1 MRFPTNVRKLF
12 SSVPS
17 SFNRVS
23 VASFCPS
30 IALGIRSRKWRI
42 SSAFR
47 LESSSLFLSASFN
60 ELSTDSSSPSAESKR
75 VVRLS
80 SAAFKA
86 VVSVFSCSRRSN
98 AFSNDLS
105 ISVLSCSSWG
115 GVGGL
120 IRGIMYRYML
130 LVFVHGVR
138 GFRIWNI
145 RRYIAPD
152 ETLRRMAQVSSF
164 PKTANEGLNE
174 PSQ

>member
-1 MRFPTNVRKLF
+1 MLPPMRFPTNVRKLL

-30 IALGIRSRKWRI
+30 IAFGIRSRRLRI

-47 LESSSLFLSASFN
+47 LESSSLFRSASFN
-60 ELSTDSSSPSAESKR
+60 EVSTDSSSPSAESKR

-80 SAAFKA
+80 SAAFSA
-86 VVSVFSCSRRSN
+86 VVSVFNCSRRSN

-105 ISVLSCSSWG
+105 ISVLSCSSCG

-120 IRGIMYRYML
+120 IRGIMYRCML
-130 LVFVHGVR
+130 LVFACDFCGIQCANRSRR
-138 GFRIWNI
+138 GL
-145 RRYIAPD
+145 
-152 ETLRRMAQVSSF
+152 ETDV
-164 PKTANEGLNE
+164 ANSLV
-174 PSQ
+174 P

>member
-1 MRFPTNVRKLF
+1 MYPVPLPEDGVALCPRPFEGVGAMVLPMRFPTKVRKLL
-12 SSVPS
+12 SSVPN

-30 IALGIRSRKWRI
+30 IALGIRSRKLRI

-47 LESSSLFLSASFN
+47 LDSSSLFRSASFN
-60 ELSTDSSSPSAESKR
+60 EVSTDSSSPRAESRR

-86 VVSVFSCSRRSN
+86 VVSVFNCSRRSN

-105 ISVLSCSSWG
+105 ISVLSCSSCG

-120 IRGIMYRYML
+120 IRGIMYRYAMSVVYRL
-130 LVFVHGVR
+130 
-138 GFRIWNI
+138 WQ
-145 RRYIAPD
+145 AS
-152 ETLRRMAQVSSF
+152 M
-164 PKTANEGLNE
+164 
-174 PSQ
+174 